1 MLVLTRKAGETIW
14 IGEDVEIIISEVK
27 GEQVKIAINAPRSIE
42 IIRGELRQD
51 ISASNT
57 EAAKGNLD
65 LLKKKI
71 MVNRAH
77 QYAISRN
84 LRNRSNTFD
93 SWVFFIDY

>member
-14 IGEDVEIIISEVK
+14 IGEDVEIIVSEVK

-57 EAAKGNLD
+57 EAAQTNLD
-65 LLKKKI
+65 LFKKQH
-71 MVNRAH
+71 NE
-77 QYAISRN
+77 
-84 LRNRSNTFD
+84 
-93 SWVFFIDY
+93 